1 MIWDFASLLYGQI
14 RGAEAEAERA
24 HEVVISIVVDIK
36 DPSRLCRL
44 KVRIPVLSDDATW
57 WCPVI
62 AIGAGRDRGWF
73 TLPEVDDEVL
83 VAFEHGELA
92 RPIVIGQIWNGK
104 DKPTE
109 SNPSGDNPRRV
120 FTSKSGHTLTFDDK
134 DGKLVIADGA
144 GIGTVTIDKA
154 AGITIEAKQGC
165 VAIQAQ
171 DEVTIVAGEIAITG
185 KAAVD
190 LMGKSSGVSGTGKAG
205 VKIDGNMVALKGS
218 TIDVNPGG
226 VAAAAKADATVT
238 EVPDSDPAGGS
249 GGGAAGG
256 QASAQ
261 AGGGGGGSSGG
272 GSGPAG
278 GGAGNASPGPAA
290 AESAAAEPPEPV
302 PALLSARWVQS
313 KAPVGATVEL
323 AAMCLDLAGQAAS
336 FEIRPVDGGAA
347 VASVSGT
354 CGDAV
359 ASATWTT
366 PKDTRIAQYTFTVT
380 AGGQSAEGDVLTLVK
395 PFAAT
400 LMLDELPAFGVEV
413 ELETVETG
421 DRVRATA
428 DADGKVAIAEAAI
441 GTWKLHLISAE
452 DA

>member
-1 MIWDFASLLYGQI
+1 MTWHLASLFQSQL
-14 RGAEAEAERA
+14 RTAEDEAERA
-24 HEVVISIVVDIK
+24 HEVVIGVVVDIK
-36 DPSRLCRL
+36 DPSRLCRV
-44 KVRIPVLSDDATW
+44 KVKIPVLGPDATW
-57 WCPVI
+57 WCPVV

-83 VAFEHGELA
+83 VGFEHGEVA
-92 RPIVIGQIWNGK
+92 RPIVIGQIWNGS

-109 SNPSGDNPRRV
+109 ANPGGDNPRRV
-120 FTSKSGHTLTFDDK
+120 FASKSGHTVTFDDK

-144 GIGTVTIDKA
+144 GIGTVTIAKD

-190 LMGKSSGVSGTGKAG
+190 LMGKSTGVNGTGKAG
-205 VKIDGNMVALKGS
+205 VKINGNMVALKGS
-218 TIDVNPGG
+218 TIDINPGG
-226 VAAAAKADATVT
+226 VAAAAKADATVA
-238 EVPDSDPAGGS
+238 EVPDSDPATGS
-249 GGGAAGG
+249 GGGADGG

-261 AGGGGGGSSGG
+261 AGGGASGGGGGGS
-272 GSGPAG
+272 AAA

-290 AESAAAEPPEPV
+290 AESAATESPEPV
-302 PALLSARWVQS
+302 PALLSARWVQA
-313 KAPVGATVEL
+313 KVPVGATVEL
-323 AAMCLDLAGQAAS
+323 AAMCLDLAGQSAS
-336 FEIRPVDGGAA
+336 FEIRPADGGAP
-347 VASVSGT
+347 VATVSGT

-359 ASATWTT
+359 ANATWTT
-366 PKDTRIAQYTFTVT
+366 PKDTRVAQYTFTVT
-380 AGGQSAEGDVLTLVK
+380 AGGQSAESDVLTLVK

-421 DRVRATA
+421 ERVRATA

-441 GTWKLHLISAE
+441 GTWKLHLVSAE

>member
-1 MIWDFASLLYGQI
+1 MIWHLASLFQSQI
-14 RGAEAEAERA
+14 RSAEAEAERA
-24 HEVVISIVVDIK
+24 HEVVIGVVVDIK
-36 DPSRLCRL
+36 DPSKLCRV
-44 KVRIPVLSDDATW
+44 KVRIPVLGPDATW
-57 WCPVI
+57 WCPVV

-83 VAFEHGELA
+83 VAFEHGEVA

-104 DKPTE
+104 DKPPE
-109 SNPSGDNPRRV
+109 ANPSGDNPKRV
-120 FTSKSGHTLTFDDK
+120 FASKSGHTVTFDDK
-134 DGKLVIADGA
+134 DGKLVVADGA

-154 AGITIEAKQGC
+154 AGITIEAKEGC
-165 VAIQAQ
+165 VAIQAK
-171 DEVTIVAGEIAITG
+171 DELTIVAGEIAIKG

-190 LMGKSSGVSGTGKAG
+190 LMGKSSGVNGTGKAG
-205 VKIDGNMVALKGS
+205 VTINGNMVALKGS
-218 TIDVNPGG
+218 TIDINPGG
-226 VAAAAKADATVT
+226 VAAAAKADATVA
-238 EVPDSDPAGGS
+238 EVPDSDPATGG

-256 QASAQ
+256 QASAKT
-261 AGGGGGGSSGG
+261 GGGGGASSSGA
-272 GSGPAG
+272 SG

-290 AESAAAEPPEPV
+290 SESAATEPPQPV

-323 AAMCLDLAGQAAS
+323 AAMCLDLGGQAAT
-336 FEIRPVDGGAA
+336 FEIRPADGGAP
-347 VASVSGT
+347 VATVSGT

-359 ASATWTT
+359 ASASWTT
-366 PKDTRIAQYTFTVT
+366 PKDTRVAQYTFTVS
-380 AGGQSAEGDVLTLVK
+380 AGGQTAQGDVLTLVK

-400 LMLDELPAFGVEV
+400 LMLDELPAFGIEV

-428 DADGKVAIAEAAI
+428 DADGKVAIPEAAI
-441 GTWKLHLISAE
+441 GTWKLHLVSAE

>member
-1 MIWDFASLLYGQI
+1 MIWHLASLFQSQL
-14 RGAEAEAERA
+14 RAAEAEAERA
-24 HEVVISIVVDIK
+24 YEVVVGIVVDIK
-36 DPSRLCRL
+36 DPSQLCRVKL
-44 KVRIPVLSDDATW
+44 RIPVLGADATW
-57 WCPVI
+57 WCPVV

-83 VAFEHGELA
+83 VGFEHGEVD
-92 RPIVIGQIWNGK
+92 RPIVIGQIWNGS

-109 SNPSGDNPRRV
+109 ANPSGDNPRRV
-120 FTSKSGHTLTFDDK
+120 FASKSGHTLTFDDK

-144 GIGTVTIDKA
+144 GIGTVTIAKD

-190 LMGKSSGVSGTGKAG
+190 LMGKSTGVNGTGKAG
-205 VKIDGNMVALKGS
+205 VKIAGNMVALKGS
-218 TIDVNPGG
+218 TIDINPGG
-226 VAAAAKADATVT
+226 VAAAAKADATVA
-238 EVPDSDPAGGS
+238 EVPDSDPATGS
-249 GGGAAGG
+249 GGGADGS

-261 AGGGGGGSSGG
+261 AGAGGGGGGG
-272 GSGPAG
+272 GG
-278 GGAGNASPGPAA
+278 GGATAGGGNASPGPAA

-302 PALLSARWVQS
+302 PALLSTHQIQS

-323 AAMCLDLAGQAAS
+323 AAMCLDMAGQAAS
-336 FEIRPVDGGAA
+336 FEIRPADGGAP
-347 VASVSGT
+347 VATVSGT

-359 ASATWTT
+359 ANATWTT
-366 PKDTRIAQYTFTVT
+366 PKDARVAQYTFTVT
-380 AGGQSAEGDVLTLVK
+380 AGGQSAESDVLTLVK

-441 GTWKLHLISAE
+441 GTWKLHLVSAE